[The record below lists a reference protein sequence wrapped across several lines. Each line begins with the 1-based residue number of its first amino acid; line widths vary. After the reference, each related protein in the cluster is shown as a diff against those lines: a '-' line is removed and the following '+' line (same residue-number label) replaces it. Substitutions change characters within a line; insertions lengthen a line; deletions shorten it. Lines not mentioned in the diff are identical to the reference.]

1 MNIIQYR
8 NTLDIHS
15 LPFGEDSLRSLYLS
29 QVDAKLH
36 RLQLALSACE
46 RFPSEERY
54 IRDVYRL
61 FHNLAGSAGCY
72 GFPQVSVIA
81 QECVRELRMHQPRG
95 QPDFEELMRR
105 LRDSLAAIQT
115 VFDTARI
122 ETAQTLEQ
130 ARLESSQPASI
141 DGEDAPASVLLT
153 DSAFCRDLASEA
165 SEKFGFL
172 VKIAGDM
179 DEFEAAFR
187 TEPPNA
193 LVLDSQGK
201 PEARD
206 TLARIRSVFPF
217 CHAPAVLIG
226 SDQRLVAELD
236 EMELGP
242 FIPIFGWPPQHEV
255 VLVVGHVIET
265 HRTASSDA
273 VRDRTT
279 GVYNSRY
286 FREQLEK
293 ELRRSR
299 RYHHPLSLAVLD
311 IDHFANYN
319 AVYSPADGDEMLALF
334 AGFLTARFRGA
345 DLVARVHEDCFA
357 VLMPET
363 PQRQAQ
369 RAVTRVQNELKRAN
383 LQTTGGIPVD
393 VCFSAGV
400 ATYPVNA
407 DGAERLI
414 EEAFDALRRAKD
426 HGGGRVHSSRK
437 HLA

>member
-1 MNIIQYR
+1 MKVVQYNNILSVSSPP
-8 NTLDIHS
+8 LD
-15 LPFGEDSLRSLYLS
+15 EDSLRSLYLS
-29 QVDAKLH
+29 QIDAKLH

-46 RFPSEERY
+46 RFPSEERH

-72 GFPQVSVIA
+72 GFPQVSCIA
-81 QECVRELRMHQPRG
+81 QECMRELKMHQSRG
-95 QPDFEELMRR
+95 LSDFEELMRR
-105 LRDSLAAIQT
+105 LRDSLAAIRT
-115 VFDTARI
+115 VFDTVRI
-122 ETAQTLEQ
+122 ENAQTLEQ

-141 DGEDAPASVLLT
+141 DGEGAVISILLT
-153 DSAFCRDLASEA
+153 DSPFCRDFVREA

-172 VKIAGDM
+172 MKITGDM
-179 DEFEAAFR
+179 DEFETAFR
-187 TEPPNA
+187 TETPNV

-201 PEARD
+201 PEARSA
-206 TLARIRSVFPF
+206 LVHLRSVFPF
-217 CHAPAVLIG
+217 CPIPAVLIG
-226 SDQRLVAELD
+226 SDQRLVAEFS
-236 EMELGP
+236 EVGLGP
-242 FIPIFGWPPQHEV
+242 LIPIFGWPAHPEV
-255 VLVVGHVIET
+255 AVVVENVVEI
-265 HRTASSDA
+265 HRTACGNS

-279 GVYNSRY
+279 GVYNSQY

-319 AVYSPADGDEMLALF
+319 AVYGPVVGDEMLILF
-334 AGFLTARFRGA
+334 AGFLAARFRGT
-345 DLVARVHEDCFA
+345 DLVARIHEDCFA
-357 VLMPET
+357 VLMPESL
-363 PQRQAQ
+363 QRQAH
-369 RAVTRVQNELKRAN
+369 RAVTRMQNELRRAN
-383 LQTTGGIPVD
+383 LQTSGGIPVD

-400 ATYPVNA
+400 ANYPANA

-426 HGGGRVHSSRK
+426 HGGGRVYSSRK